1 MWFTE
6 TCACP
11 AGWGTAPGPSSTGRG
26 PGRAAAGRRQPY
38 STRRSP
44 CSPPAGN
51 TWTECSCWVTPTP
64 GSRGGPVRTLVN
76 RWVDDLKVPH
86 LTICFF
92 VHRIQSNA
100 LPDPQHIGKGA
111 NNKWF
116 VKKYKWVDQT
126 SGWRCFNYTGRK
138 DNSICLLSDVTKG
151 PFLAHTFSSK
161 KKKNLKYF
169 DYFWGVYCKGNF
181 V

>member
-38 STRRSP
+38 STRRSL

-64 GSRGGPVRTLVN
+64 GGRGGPVRTLVN
-76 RWVDDLKVPH
+76 RWMDDLKVPH
-86 LTICFF
+86 LTIFF
-92 VHRIQSNA
+92 LFTESNQM
-100 LPDPQHIGKGA
+100 LCQTLNI
-111 NNKWF
+111 F
-116 VKKYKWVDQT
+116 VKGPMISSLWRNI
-126 SGWRCFNYTGRK
+126 SGWTKHLIGGVLIILGGKTSVSVFLVMSQRACF
-138 DNSICLLSDVTKG
+138 
-151 PFLAHTFSSK
+151 
-161 KKKNLKYF
+161 
-169 DYFWGVYCKGNF
+169 
-181 V
+181 